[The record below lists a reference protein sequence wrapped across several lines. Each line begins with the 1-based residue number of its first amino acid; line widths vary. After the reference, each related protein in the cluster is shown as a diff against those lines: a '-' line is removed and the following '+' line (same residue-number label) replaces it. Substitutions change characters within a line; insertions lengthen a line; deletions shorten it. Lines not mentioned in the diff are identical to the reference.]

1 MPRNTVVKP
10 ASDSAYSD
18 DPLAELSRIMG
29 LNEEARMQAEKDDF
43 GIDLEQELLG
53 ELSSADPDADIAA
66 SSGLDAA
73 VAPKDEV
80 DALAAEID
88 GAFDDG
94 FAEEQQFAEE
104 EQLVSDEAFE
114 PVEAV
119 TEEDAP
125 VAEAN
130 AAIDTGEA
138 AFEAEEVAFDADD
151 FAAFDA
157 ALSAQLDDTALS
169 SDMEAAALSAGPED
183 AALSAELET
192 AAPEQFEPAS
202 AVDDGLD
209 EELRALLAAPA
220 DAPIAVDP
228 AADAA

>member
-104 EQLVSDEAFE
+104 EQLVSNEAFE

-138 AFEAEEVAFDADD
+138 AFDAEVAFDADD

-169 SDMEAAALSAGPED
+169 SDMEAAALSA
-183 AALSAELET
+183 
-192 AAPEQFEPAS
+192 EP
-202 AVDDGLD
+202 
-209 EELRALLAAPA
+209 
-220 DAPIAVDP
+220 
-228 AADAA
+228 